1 MKKYM
6 IGFFSVLFLIT
17 GCLIAGYQVSYN
29 NLLEKE
35 KAIELTKNEKND
47 SIQTRRSSA
56 KGESVSD
63 DAYYLKELH
72 GYVAVYLQDGTT
84 LYETTSLSVNN
95 LPDEEEQAA
104 KPIAV
109 IGVVEGDTHDIGKNL
124 VKIMMETAGF
134 EMHDLGRDVP
144 AEEFVNQAEALK
156 AQLVCISTLMTT
168 TMSGMEDIIEL
179 LKERGIRDN
188 VKVMVGGSP
197 VSKKYANDIGA
208 DGYSVNA
215 VEAVRVAKELLN
227 IA

>member
-47 SIQTRRSSA
+47 SIQTKRSSA

-95 LPDEEEQAA
+95 LPDEVQQ
-104 KPIAV
+104 
-109 IGVVEGDTHDIGKNL
+109 DLKNGIYL
-124 VKIMMETAGF
+124 KS
-134 EMHDLGRDVP
+134 
-144 AEEFVNQAEALK
+144 AEELYGFLEN
-156 AQLVCISTLMTT
+156 
-168 TMSGMEDIIEL
+168 
-179 LKERGIRDN
+179 
-188 VKVMVGGSP
+188 
-197 VSKKYANDIGA
+197 
-208 DGYSVNA
+208 YSS
-215 VEAVRVAKELLN
+215 
-227 IA
+227 

>member
-17 GCLIAGYQVSYN
+17 GCLIAGYQVSYH

-35 KAIELTKNEKND
+35 KAIELTKND

-95 LPDEEEQAA
+95 LPDEVQQ
-104 KPIAV
+104 
-109 IGVVEGDTHDIGKNL
+109 DLKNGIYL
-124 VKIMMETAGF
+124 KS
-134 EMHDLGRDVP
+134 
-144 AEEFVNQAEALK
+144 AEELYGFLEN
-156 AQLVCISTLMTT
+156 
-168 TMSGMEDIIEL
+168 
-179 LKERGIRDN
+179 
-188 VKVMVGGSP
+188 
-197 VSKKYANDIGA
+197 
-208 DGYSVNA
+208 YSS
-215 VEAVRVAKELLN
+215 
-227 IA
+227 

>member
-17 GCLIAGYQVSYN
+17 GCLIVGYQDSYH

-47 SIQTRRSSA
+47 SIQIRRSSA

-95 LPDEEEQAA
+95 LPDEVQQ
-104 KPIAV
+104 
-109 IGVVEGDTHDIGKNL
+109 DLKNGIYL
-124 VKIMMETAGF
+124 KS
-134 EMHDLGRDVP
+134 
-144 AEEFVNQAEALK
+144 AEELYGFLEN
-156 AQLVCISTLMTT
+156 
-168 TMSGMEDIIEL
+168 
-179 LKERGIRDN
+179 
-188 VKVMVGGSP
+188 
-197 VSKKYANDIGA
+197 
-208 DGYSVNA
+208 YSS
-215 VEAVRVAKELLN
+215 
-227 IA
+227 

>member
-72 GYVAVYLQDGTT
+72 GYVAVYLQDG
-84 LYETTSLSVNN
+84 LSL
-95 LPDEEEQAA
+95 
-104 KPIAV
+104 IH
-109 IGVVEGDTHDIGKNL
+109 I
-124 VKIMMETAGF
+124 
-134 EMHDLGRDVP
+134 
-144 AEEFVNQAEALK
+144 
-156 AQLVCISTLMTT
+156 
-168 TMSGMEDIIEL
+168 
-179 LKERGIRDN
+179 
-188 VKVMVGGSP
+188 
-197 VSKKYANDIGA
+197 
-208 DGYSVNA
+208 
-215 VEAVRVAKELLN
+215 
-227 IA
+227 